1 MRGRMGARTYMT
13 NNYLQWLAATDTIW
27 WHDSA
32 DPRAADAAIQNG
44 AVGMTTNPFLIASTL
59 TDPRAGWTEA
69 FSAEWGGPKEAL
81 GAKASRDEGSGAY
94 ARDIGALSGDEKAL
108 ELEMRVGARHAATF
122 RQFWGIKRGAGGVCV
137 QVNPAKPGDA
147 ALMTEQVR
155 KIGPLAPN
163 ICVKTPATHAGL
175 VAFEEGVAL
184 GFNMV
189 STLSFTVAQCVA
201 AAEAY
206 ERGAARARSNGITP
220 GFSAAVMMLGRL
232 DDYLRD
238 VAADGE
244 YGIPERAITHAGIA
258 CMKKAY
264 GIFQERGYR
273 TMLMSAAARGIYHIT
288 ELAGANIIMSI
299 APSIERTLL
308 TANPEQAQRADRP
321 IDALVIDQLLELREF
336 QKAYDER
343 GMDEGDFI
351 TYGPTN
357 RTATQFTEK
366 GWNILLN
373 C

>member
-1 MRGRMGARTYMT
+1 MVR
-13 NNYLQWLAATDTIW
+13 NYLQWLAATDTIW

-32 DPRAADAAIQNG
+32 DPRAAEAAIQNG
-44 AVGMTTNPFLIASTL
+44 AAGMTTNPFLMASTL
-59 TDPRAGWTEA
+59 TDPRAGWAEA
-69 FSAEWGGPKEAL
+69 FSADA
-81 GAKASRDEGSGAY
+81 
-94 ARDIGALSGDEKAL
+94 ARVGNAGALSGDERAL
-108 ELEMRVGARHAATF
+108 ALEMRVGARHAATF
-122 RQFWGIKRGAGGVCV
+122 RQFWGTKRGAGGVCV

-147 ALMTEQVR
+147 ALMIGQVK
-155 KIGPLAPN
+155 KIRPLAPN
-163 ICVKTPATHAGL
+163 ICVKTPATRAGL
-175 VAFEEGVAL
+175 IAFEEGVAL

-206 ERGAARARSNGITP
+206 ERGAARARANGVVP

-238 VAADGE
+238 VADDGG
-244 YGIPERAITHAGIA
+244 YSIPESAITQSGLA

-264 GIFQERGYR
+264 RIFQERGYS
-273 TMLMSAAARGIYHIT
+273 TMLMSAAARGVYHIT

-299 APSIERTLL
+299 APSIERKVL
-308 TANPEQAQRADRP
+308 ADNPAQVRRAELP
-321 IDALVIDQLLELREF
+321 IEESVIGRLLELGEF
-336 QKAYDER
+336 RKAYDEH
-343 GMDEGDFI
+343 GMESGDFI

>member
-1 MRGRMGARTYMT
+1 MT
-13 NNYLQWLAATDTIW
+13 RNYLQWLARTDTVW

-32 DPRAADAAIQNG
+32 DPRAAETAIQNG
-44 AVGMTTNPFLIASTL
+44 AVGMTTNPFLMASTL
-59 TDPRAGWTEA
+59 TDPRAGW
-69 FSAEWGGPKEAL
+69 AEVLNE
-81 GAKASRDEGSGAY
+81 GARVGSEGAPTRG
-94 ARDIGALSGDEKAL
+94 IGALSGDERAL
-108 ELEMRVGARHAATF
+108 ELEMRVGVQHAATF
-122 RQFWGIKRGAGGVCV
+122 RRFWGTRRGAGGVCV

-147 ALMTEQVR
+147 ALMIEQVK

-163 ICVKTPATHAGL
+163 ICVKTPATRAGL
-175 VAFEEGVAL
+175 LAFEEGVAL

-206 ERGAARARSNGITP
+206 ERGATRARANGVVP

-244 YGIPERAITHAGIA
+244 YCIPESTITQAGIA
-258 CMKKAY
+258 CMKRAY
-264 GIFQERGYR
+264 RIFQERGYS
-273 TMLMSAAARGIYHIT
+273 TMLMSAAARGVYHIT

-299 APSIERTLL
+299 APSIEHKVLA
-308 TANPEQAQRADRP
+308 ANPAQVARAEEP
-321 IDALVIDQLLELREF
+321 VEKAVIDQLLKLREF
-336 QKAYDER
+336 RKAYEEN
-343 GMDEGDFI
+343 GMEAGDFI